1 MENSIKRKK
10 AEDREYTKDEL
21 LEVKSVF
28 KKFRLDN
35 QITFTIGY
43 WMSTIFQYMD
53 IFKSISDLIST
64 SSFSNILS

>member
-1 MENSIKRKK
+1 MENSIKRKR

-35 QITFTIGY
+35 QITFTVGY

-53 IFKSISDLIST
+53 IFKSIAELIST
-64 SSFSNILS
+64 FSFTNILS

>member
-43 WMSTIFQYMD
+43 WRSTIFQYMD